1 MNLEPRTMKS
11 HLLLLNKL
19 HRAEFKKE
27 LVPTPS
33 RLTDDEIT
41 QYFTRLFIKR
51 DNYYVPKSQVSLKID
66 EEPFKKIKLKF
77 IYTRAEIAENARVK
91 AIADK
96 AKREE
101 KAKVRKEQAMM
112 KKSEEQVKME
122 TMQKEL
128 SNRLIKDKIEKLKKL
143 ITVYELDKT
152 NMKNKQKM
160 VDEFL
165 KYATKSK
172 SFLDEVKKSKRY
184 ELYFREPYEAYLKR
198 KEKLRTEEEALKTQI
213 KQEARASKKKPELMG

>member
-1 MNLEPRTMKS
+1 MKS

-33 RLTDDEIT
+33 KLNDDEIT

-77 IYTRAEIAENARVK
+77 IYTRAEIVENARVK

-101 KAKVRKEQAMM
+101 RAKVRKEQAMM
-112 KKSEEQVKME
+112 KKSEEAVKMQ
-122 TMQKEL
+122 TMKTEL
-128 SNRLIKDKIEKLKKL
+128 SNKLIMDKVNKLKKL

-152 NMKNKQKM
+152 KAEAITENFKVNEILFIVGIKQKIFIRKM
-160 VDEFL
+160 PIRL
-165 KYATKSK
+165 KKIKINVYSIEAIK
-172 SFLDEVKKSKRY
+172 VK
-184 ELYFREPYEAYLKR
+184 LKQR
-198 KEKLRTEEEALKTQI
+198 FF
-213 KQEARASKKKPELMG
+213 

>member
-1 MNLEPRTMKS
+1 MKIILTIKIISKIIYMNLEPTTMKA
-11 HLLLLNKL
+11 HLLLLNRL
-19 HRAEFKKE
+19 HRSEFKKD

-41 QYFTRLFIKR
+41 QYFTKLFMKR
-51 DNYYVPKSQVSLKID
+51 DDYYVPKEQVSLKID
-66 EEPFKKIKLKF
+66 QEQFKKIKLKF
-77 IYTRAEIAENARVK
+77 IYTRAEIAENARLK

-122 TMQKEL
+122 TMKTEL
-128 SNRLIKDKIEKLKKL
+128 SNRLIKEKIEKLRPFVR
-143 ITVYELDKT
+143 TYELDKT
-152 NMKNKQKM
+152 NMRNKQAM

-172 SFLDEVKKSKRY
+172 SFLEFIKKSKAY
-184 ELYFREPYEAYLKR
+184 ELYF
-198 KEKLRTEEEALKTQI
+198 
-213 KQEARASKKKPELMG
+213 KQSYG